1 MTLKHTLYTFQISFE
16 SKTKRKEK
24 SFFGIC
30 RARSMKTI
38 YFVYMSYSF
47 PFPQLFYILEII
59 SEDEHH
65 GSVLETTQ
73 FTKYDS
79 GRLPFLN

>member
-1 MTLKHTLYTFQISFE
+1 LF
-16 SKTKRKEK
+16 
-24 SFFGIC
+24 
-30 RARSMKTI
+30 
-38 YFVYMSYSF
+38 MSYSF

-65 GSVLETTQ
+65 GSVLETTR

-79 GRLPFLN
+79 GRFPFLN

>member
-1 MTLKHTLYTFQISFE
+1 
-16 SKTKRKEK
+16 
-24 SFFGIC
+24 
-30 RARSMKTI
+30 MKTI

>member
-1 MTLKHTLYTFQISFE
+1 LV
-16 SKTKRKEK
+16 
-24 SFFGIC
+24 
-30 RARSMKTI
+30 
-38 YFVYMSYSF
+38 FVGQGVWKPFILFMSYSF

-65 GSVLETTQ
+65 GSVLETTR